1 MKHVIVTGAT
11 GMVGMALIKECVIQG
26 VRVTALVRKGSVHE
40 KRLPESPLITVV
52 YAGLDELDTVILPPE
67 EYDVFYH
74 LAWSFT
80 NKEDRNAPDK
90 QARNIE
96 YSINAVDL
104 AHRCGC
110 KKFIGAGSQAEYGA
124 HTNDKTSPYDRE
136 QPTTAYG
143 ISKLAAGKL
152 CAQAARARDM
162 AFAWVRIFSL
172 FGEYELDGTMIRTT
186 LPKLIRGEECRFTSG
201 KQRWDYLY
209 SDDAGRAFFSL
220 GEKPSGDKVYCL
232 GSGEA
237 KTIREYIECMKA
249 VTESDS
255 VLRFGIIEDGNTG
268 NGMCAD
274 IDSLVRD
281 TGWMPE
287 ISFET
292 GIRKMMRQYEKGI
305 HINTDL
311 Q

>member
-26 VRVTALVRKGSVHE
+26 VRVTALVRKDSAHE
-40 KRLPESPLITVV
+40 KRLPDSPLITVV
-52 YAGLDELDTVILPPE
+52 YAALDELDQVTLPAD

-74 LAWSFT
+74 LAWSYT

-96 YSINAVDL
+96 YSLNAVDL

-143 ISKLAAGKL
+143 ISKLAAGRL
-152 CAQAARARDM
+152 CALAAKSKGMD
-162 AFAWVRIFSL
+162 FAWVRIFSL

-186 LPKLIRGEECRFTSG
+186 LPKLIRGDDCEFTSG

-220 GEKPSGDKVYCL
+220 GEKLSGDKVYCL
-232 GSGEA
+232 GIGEA

-249 VTESDS
+249 VTESNS
-255 VLRFGIIEDGNTG
+255 ILRFGAVEDYNTG

-274 IDSLVRD
+274 IDDLVQD
-281 TGWMPE
+281 TGWKPE
-287 ISFET
+287 TSFET
-292 GIRKMMRQYEKGI
+292 GIRKMMKQYE
-305 HINTDL
+305 
-311 Q
+311 